1 MSLLHP
7 SSAKLTAWLEGTASD
22 EKLDRHLG
30 GCARCATNLE
40 GLAPPHSDLR
50 VPLATALQAPT
61 DLVPRLQT
69 GVRKRLE
76 GRQDLRLL
84 GQMLGLPLRTARL
97 LLEEEPG

>member
-1 MSLLHP
+1 MNLLHP
-7 SSAKLTAWLEGTASD
+7 SRTRLSDWLDGADADT
-22 EKLDRHLG
+22 KLDRHLG
-30 GCARCATNLE
+30 GCPRCAARLE
-40 GLAPPHSDLR
+40 GLAPPHTDLR
-50 VPLATALQAPT
+50 VPLASALQPPA

-97 LLEEEPG
+97 LLDEEPG